1 MSVDQALDRHDI
13 RRRRGTP
20 TVSVLIA
27 PIGRGGQLW
36 RRWAEDRNRQV
47 VTVSTLPGAE
57 VQWLTALCSE
67 QDLPQIALMYLACQ
81 MGQEVGV
88 FRCEWYRKTQSEREQ
103 FWQAVY
109 KQSVT
114 PALRT
119 LCDLAANKD
128 TLSPRD
134 IAIRL
139 IEPYTDLLAVL
150 RDLDAILRP
159 LCPAECWPALLLQPD
174 VPVDVSWLV
183 NTASALTPW
192 AFQVPQIAVVVCV
205 PPSAWQSYLMHTPES
220 RSKALLREGAVE
232 CPHPAPQ
239 EILQRLTAAGWSDAP
254 SPLAQV
260 LAEHGADERVLDS
273 AVQLAQ
279 ATRTDTTSELARS
292 AAERF
297 LYEFLQLLPETAG
310 RWELNATLNFSFGN
324 RPMEVDMLERSC
336 RLVIEIDGY
345 YHFRDRD
352 AYRRDRS
359 KDYLL
364 QKHGYV
370 VLRFLAEDV
379 LCQLEQVRD
388 RILDAWR
395 HLQPG
400 VHA

>member
-1 MSVDQALDRHDI
+1 
-13 RRRRGTP
+13 
-20 TVSVLIA
+20 
-27 PIGRGGQLW
+27 
-36 RRWAEDRNRQV
+36 
-47 VTVSTLPGAE
+47 
-57 VQWLTALCSE
+57 
-67 QDLPQIALMYLACQ
+67 

-139 IEPYTDLLAVL
+139 IEPYTDPLAVL

-174 VPVDVSWLV
+174 VPVDGSWLV

-192 AFQVPQIAVVVCV
+192 AFQVPQIAVAVCV
-205 PPSAWQSYLMHTPES
+205 PPSVWQSYLMHTPES

-254 SPLAQV
+254 SPFAQV

-279 ATRTDTTSELARS
+279 ATRTDTTPELARS

-324 RPMEVDMLERSC
+324 RPMEVDLLERSC

>member
-1 MSVDQALDRHDI
+1 VSVDQALDRHDI

-20 TVSVLIA
+20 TVSVLVA

-36 RRWAEDRNRQV
+36 RRWAEGRNRQV
-47 VTVSTLPGAE
+47 VSVSTFQGVE

-81 MGQEVGV
+81 MDRDAVV
-88 FRCEWYRKTQSEREQ
+88 FRCEWCRKTQSEREQ

-114 PALRT
+114 PALRA
-119 LCDLAANKD
+119 LCDLATNKD

-150 RDLDAILRP
+150 KDLDAILRP
-159 LCPAECWPALLLQPD
+159 LCPAECWPALLLQPE

-192 AFQVPQIAVVVCV
+192 AFQVPQIAVAVCV
-205 PPSAWQSYLMHTPES
+205 PPSVWQSYLIHTPES
-220 RSKALLREGAVE
+220 RSKALLREGVVE
-232 CPHPAPQ
+232 CPHPSPQ
-239 EILQRLTAAGWSDAP
+239 EILERLATAGWNHAP
-254 SPLAQV
+254 PHIAQL
-260 LAEHGADERVLDS
+260 LAEHGADEGVLDS
-273 AVQLAQ
+273 AIQWFQ
-279 ATRTDTTSELARS
+279 ASRTDTTPELARS

-297 LYEFLQLLPETAG
+297 LYEFLQLLPETSG
-310 RWELNATLNFSFGN
+310 RWELNATLDFPFGL
-324 RPMEVDMLERSC
+324 RPMEVDLLARSR

-395 HLQPG
+395 HFQSG